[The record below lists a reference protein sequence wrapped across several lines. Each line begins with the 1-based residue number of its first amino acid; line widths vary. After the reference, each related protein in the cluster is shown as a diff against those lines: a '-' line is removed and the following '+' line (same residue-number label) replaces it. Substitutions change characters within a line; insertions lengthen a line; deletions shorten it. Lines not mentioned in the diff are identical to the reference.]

1 MRSSKV
7 LLLYG
12 FYSRDAHASIYFVPI
27 FKGNLLMK
35 SIFLLVLTLVSLNVL
50 SGCSSTNGGSTNTG
64 SSGVPRGLTPIS
76 TQDSGTAAG
85 SRLSAPINTYR

>member
-1 MRSSKV
+1 
-7 LLLYG
+7 
-12 FYSRDAHASIYFVPI
+12 
-27 FKGNLLMK
+27 MK

-50 SGCSSTNGGSTNTG
+50 SGCSSTNGGSSNVSG
-64 SSGVPRGLTPIS
+64 SSSVPRGLTPIS